1 MLTVDAGLAYRDVLT
16 SDWTTK
22 FHSVEERP
30 LRCAF
35 ALPKVNCA
43 LKGFHV
49 LASSRSLCVLQD
61 PDGSV
66 IKKNIFIFFSPL
78 FATSWKGGASRMDLD
93 SEALIVGRVY

>member
-22 FHSVEERP
+22 FHSVEDRP
-30 LRCAF
+30 LRCEF

-43 LKGFHV
+43 LKGSMFYPAPDLYGVH
-49 LASSRSLCVLQD
+49 LD

-66 IKKNIFIFFSPL
+66 IRKNIFILFNPL
-78 FATSWKGGASRMDLD
+78 FATS
-93 SEALIVGRVY
+93 